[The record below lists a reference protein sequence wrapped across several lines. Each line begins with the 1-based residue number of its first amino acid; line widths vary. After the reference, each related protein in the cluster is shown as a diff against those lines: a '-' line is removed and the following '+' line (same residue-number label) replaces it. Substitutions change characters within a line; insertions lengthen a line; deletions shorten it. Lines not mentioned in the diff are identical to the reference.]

1 MNLLKVRNVR
11 IQRNWVSKEPVFIHR
26 SRFQPFEKG
35 QVRMRFKFFEDLLVL
50 GRKLELRLKMKIL
63 KFFIQM
69 C

>member
-35 QVRMRFKFFEDLLVL
+35 QVKMRFRFFGDQLVL
-50 GRKLELRLKMKIL
+50 ARRLEHLPKMKIL

-69 C
+69 F